1 MDWDDGRIFLVVA
14 REGQMLSA
22 ARKLGVNQTTL
33 SRKISNLEAD
43 LQATLLVRGPGGCV
57 LTEAGHA
64 LMAKLERAETAM
76 LEGEALFQAGVERLS
91 GSVRVGAPD
100 GFGVSFL
107 APRLTGL
114 LNEHPDLKVEL
125 VPVPRSF
132 SLSQREADIAIM
144 VGRPK
149 TGRLV
154 TKKLT
159 DYSLGLFA
167 AAPYLEEYGQPG
179 CLEDLKNHRLVGY
192 VEDLLYS
199 KSLDYVSEIFQ
210 GAEPQLG
217 ISSAVGQF
225 EAVRGGAGIG
235 VLHDYLA
242 MDDPALTPVLP
253 DTSIKRSYWVAYHE
267 SQREIR
273 RVQAVVDYIDATV
286 RRLRGRFT
294 KE

>member
-76 LEGEALFQAGVERLS
+76 LEGEALFQGGVEKLS
-91 GSVRVGAPD
+91 GTVRVGAPD

-114 LNEHPDLKVEL
+114 LDKYPDLKVEL

-154 TKKLT
+154 IKKLT
-159 DYSLGLFA
+159 DYTLGLYA
-167 AAPYLEEYGQPG
+167 SRSYLEEHGLPA
-179 CLEDLKNHRLVGY
+179 CIDDLKQHRLVGY
-192 VEDLLYS
+192 VEDLIYS
-199 KSLDYVSEIFQ
+199 TLLNYASEVFQ
-210 GAEPQLG
+210 GAVQQLG
-217 ISSAVGQF
+217 ISSAVGQL
-225 EAVRGGAGIG
+225 EAVRAGAGIG

-242 MDDPALTPVLP
+242 KGDAGLVRLLEESTMQ
-253 DTSIKRSYWVAYHE
+253 RSYWIAYHE

-273 RVQAVVDYIDATV
+273 RVQAVADHIGQVV
-286 RRLRGRFT
+286 RQHHNWVR
-294 KE
+294 

>member
-76 LEGEALFQAGVERLS
+76 LEGEALFQGGVEKLS
-91 GSVRVGAPD
+91 GTVRVGAPD

-114 LNEHPDLKVEL
+114 LDKYPDLKVEL

-154 TKKLT
+154 IKKLT
-159 DYSLGLFA
+159 DYTLGLYA
-167 AAPYLEEYGQPG
+167 SRSYLDEHGLPA
-179 CLEDLKNHRLVGY
+179 CIDDLKQHRLVGY
-192 VEDLLYS
+192 VEDLIYS
-199 KSLDYVSEIFQ
+199 TLLNYVSEVFQ
-210 GAEPQLG
+210 GAVQQLG
-217 ISSAVGQF
+217 ISSAVGQL
-225 EAVRGGAGIG
+225 EAVRAGAGIG

-242 MDDPALTPVLP
+242 KGDAGLVRLLEESTMQ
-253 DTSIKRSYWVAYHE
+253 RSYWIAYHE

-273 RVQAVVDYIDATV
+273 RVQAVADHIGQVV
-286 RRLRGRFT
+286 RQHHNWVR
-294 KE
+294 